1 MCHQMTLH
9 LLNQQKDI
17 HSKQV
22 SRLVWQK
29 PMEINKNKNNKRR
42 VPQYPREYLMNTTAP
57 QIVICPF

>member
-29 PMEINKNKNNKRR
+29 LMEINKNNKRR
-42 VPQYPREYLMNTTAP
+42 MSQYPREHLMNTTAP
-57 QIVICPF
+57 QVVICPF